1 MAADRQ
7 TDYYEVLGVERSA
20 SADQIKSAYRKSALR
35 WHPDRNPENKQEA
48 EENFRQAS
56 EAYSILSDP
65 QKRAV
70 YDRYGHAGLGSRG
83 FETTGFNS
91 TIFEEFQD
99 ILGDLLG
106 FDSPFGGAAGRRRG
120 GRGQRGQRGADLR
133 YDMSLAFEE
142 AATGVTTKIRV
153 SRHENCEACKGTG
166 AKPGSGMSSCQTCG
180 GRGQMTYQQGFFAI
194 TRTCP
199 ACQGAGQV
207 IRDACAACRG
217 QGRLERD
224 RTLEV
229 GIPAGVDSGT
239 RLRMAGHGEPG
250 THGGAPG
257 DLYIFLEVKEHSF
270 FERRGADL
278 NCTIPISITQAA
290 LGAKIRVPTLQGEE
304 ELEIPEGT
312 QSGQI
317 FRKKGKG
324 MPNPHGGRG
333 DLYIVVRV
341 VIPSKVSRDQRRV
354 LEQLGQSLKVE
365 NKPVE
370 RSSSFFDKV
379 KDIFG

>member
-1 MAADRQ
+1 
-7 TDYYEVLGVERSA
+7 
-20 SADQIKSAYRKSALR
+20 
-35 WHPDRNPENKQEA
+35 
-48 EENFRQAS
+48 
-56 EAYSILSDP
+56 
-65 QKRAV
+65 
-70 YDRYGHAGLGSRG
+70 
-83 FETTGFNS
+83 
-91 TIFEEFQD
+91 
-99 ILGDLLG
+99 
-106 FDSPFGGAAGRRRG
+106 
-120 GRGQRGQRGADLR
+120 GQRGADLR
-133 YDMSLAFEE
+133 YDMSLTFEE
-142 AATGVTTKIRV
+142 AAAGVTTKIRI

-166 AKPGSGMSSCQTCG
+166 AKPGTGMSACQTCG

-199 ACQGAGQV
+199 ACQGSGQV

-239 RLRMAGHGEPG
+239 RLRMTGHGEPG
-250 THGGAPG
+250 THGGPPG
-257 DLYIFLEVKEHSF
+257 DLYIFLEVKEHAF

-278 NCTIPISITQAA
+278 NCTVPVSITQAT
-290 LGAKIRVPTLQGEE
+290 LGAKIRIPTLQGEE

-333 DLYIVVRV
+333 DLYVVIRV
-341 VIPSKVSRDQRRV
+341 VIPSKVSREQRRV

-370 RSSSFFDKV
+370 RSSTFFDKV